1 MFGSSKRVVSFKI
14 SLKLRRQTEEFHT
27 CSVPKLFKTVN
38 QRLDYTILDLG
49 DPAPPRHLNM
59 FIGWYFW
66 TRVSKRHVNIVGVS
80 ENSVSSSSFSL
91 VRRRLKRTPRTRLFK
106 LLALPR
112 LNQTVNTRIS
122 EPRCISSL

>member
-1 MFGSSKRVVSFKI
+1 M
-14 SLKLRRQTEEFHT
+14 
-27 CSVPKLFKTVN
+27 
-38 QRLDYTILDLG
+38 QRAKVIQNSESEVRLHALG

-80 ENSVSSSSFSL
+80 ENSVSSFSFSL